1 MSNNLENISLHKT
14 IVEQV
19 HKVILDAICD
29 GRLEPGER
37 LTQDSV
43 AKKLNVSR
51 QPVGQALLL
60 LKQQRFVCES
70 GRRGLMVAPLDR
82 EFLKSVYEFRMGIDP
97 LAAGL
102 AAARATPETVR
113 QGMEL
118 IEIGEAAVRKGSVPE
133 LIAAD
138 MGFHIHIY
146 QLAGNPIIL
155 DTMNLYWN
163 HLRRAMREVLSQT
176 KYRKTIW
183 REHRAILDTIAAHD
197 VSQAQALARRHLH
210 DATAGLKIV
219 LPD

>member
-1 MSNNLENISLHKT
+1 MNSNLENITLHKT
-14 IVEQV
+14 IVDQV
-19 HKVILDAICD
+19 YTVILDAICD

-37 LTQDSV
+37 LTQDKV
-43 AKKLNVSR
+43 AEKLNVSR

-70 GRRGLMVAPLDR
+70 GRRGLMVAPLDH
-82 EFLKSVYEFRMGIDP
+82 EFLKSVYEFRLGIDP

-102 AAARATPETVR
+102 ATMHTTPKTVR
-113 QGMEL
+113 QGIKL
-118 IEIGEAAVRKGSVPE
+118 IEAGETAVRQGSVPE

-138 MGFHIHIY
+138 MAFHIHIY

-155 DTMNLYWN
+155 DTMQLYWN
-163 HLRRAMREVLSQT
+163 HLRRAMREVLSQI
-176 KYRKTIW
+176 KYREAIW
-183 REHRAILDTIAAHD
+183 REHRAILDAIAAHD
-197 VSQAQALARRHLH
+197 VNKAQVLARRHLH

>member
-1 MSNNLENISLHKT
+1 MSDKLNNITLQKT

-19 HKVILDAICD
+19 YNVILDAICD

-102 AAARATPETVR
+102 AAAHATPATVQ
-113 QGMEL
+113 QGMRL
-118 IEIGEAAVRKGSVPE
+118 IERGETAVRKGSVPE

-138 MGFHIHIY
+138 MGFHIYIY

-155 DTMNLYWN
+155 DAMKLYWN
-163 HLRRAMREVLSQT
+163 HLRRAMREVLSQR

-183 REHRAILDTIAAHD
+183 QEHRAMLDAIAAHD
-197 VSQAQALARRHLH
+197 VNQAQALARRHLR
-210 DATAGLKIV
+210 DATAGLQIV